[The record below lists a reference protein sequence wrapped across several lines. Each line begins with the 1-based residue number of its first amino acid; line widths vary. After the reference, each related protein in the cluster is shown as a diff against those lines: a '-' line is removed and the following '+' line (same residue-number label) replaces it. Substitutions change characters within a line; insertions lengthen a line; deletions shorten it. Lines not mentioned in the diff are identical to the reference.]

1 MKLIFIAEFTHLFC
15 NIPTCNHKDVCY
27 YNLQMR
33 CQDVKQMIFQKWQV
47 QNSDNSDSVTDKDTI
62 TADLLWVICG
72 NDSES
77 ERRVLPVMTE
87 IRRRLRNMGLTH
99 FSLFICLEIP

>member
-1 MKLIFIAEFTHLFC
+1 MKFIFIAEFTHLFC

-47 QNSDNSDSVTDKDTI
+47 QNSDSVTDKDTI
-62 TADLLWVICG
+62 TADLLWVICS

-77 ERRVLPVMTE
+77 ERRVLPSAPPPSAGKNV
-87 IRRRLRNMGLTH
+87 
-99 FSLFICLEIP
+99 

>member
-1 MKLIFIAEFTHLFC
+1 
-15 NIPTCNHKDVCY
+15 
-27 YNLQMR
+27 
-33 CQDVKQMIFQKWQV
+33 MIFQKWQV

-62 TADLLWVICG
+62 TADLLWVISS

-87 IRRRLRNMGLTH
+87 IRRRLRNMGLKH
-99 FSLFICLEIP
+99 FSLFICLDIP